1 MRFIMSAMLLTAVF
15 AGGLGVS
22 SAFAQSGYVHHN
34 FCLNAGPSRECA
46 YQTMEQCEAAKRG
59 GGDFCEPNS
68 APMDHP
74 ATHPRSQ

>member
-1 MRFIMSAMLLTAVF
+1 MRSIMSAIILTAAF
-15 AGGLGVS
+15 GGALGGS

-34 FCLNAGPSRECA
+34 FCLKAGSASECA
-46 YQTMEQCEAAKRG
+46 YDTMAQCEAAKRG

-74 ATHPRSQ
+74 ASR